1 VVFLIFVLSLLNSGI
16 KRYWLKSALTQSELL
31 IIYSTLSVSSALSG
45 ESVGQQLV
53 RLISAPFWLAT
64 PENEWSSLFHRYL
77 SGWLVIDHRRVLQAF
92 FENTD
97 GRYTPLD
104 NLTPIDAW
112 LRPLMMWSAFTAA
125 LAFLMTCAN
134 VILRKQWVEH
144 EKLAYPVIQLPLVM
158 TIANYHSFLHGRIW
172 TGFGLGAGIT
182 LINGWHHLNPMVPG
196 IQNIYNSS
204 HLFVSKPW
212 SSINPVVL
220 AFYPCAV
227 GLAYFMPLDLAFS
240 TWFFFLFWKAQLVG
254 GAIFGFVSI
263 SGFPY
268 AKWQQTGAYLS
279 IGILTLWASRQQI
292 FHVFSLAF
300 KIDGNHSKPLFSQTD
315 SAEPMSYRMAG
326 MGLVFAFILII
337 TFGVQAGM
345 SVWVASFFFGI
356 YLMLSLTVTRLRAE
370 LGPLVHELYYSNTG
384 QVMTAVWGTSRL
396 SSGNLASMS
405 LFWWL
410 TRSQNSH
417 FMPHQLEAFKLARQ
431 TNTPTRWWWSVML
444 LAAVLG
450 LLACSYAVLDLGSSH
465 GNNAG
470 FAPEAY
476 RRLQSWIS
484 HPQPPHLAASGF
496 MSFGFLFTLFL
507 LSMKRHFL
515 WWPFH
520 PLGYAV
526 TQGDWAI
533 TYIWFSIF
541 VSWSIK
547 VILLD
552 YRGLR
557 SHRQATPIFMGLIL
571 GDFIMGVTWGLIG
584 LSTGIT
590 TCQFKNW

>member
-1 VVFLIFVLSLLNSGI
+1 MPPHTNSSFSQPDKAEAVTWRALTIALLLLPLNSYWIVRCETGGRIFYSTTSSLFCNVVFLIFVLSLLNSGI
-16 KRYWLKSALTQSELL
+16 KRYWPKSALTQSELL

-77 SGWLVIDHRRVLQAF
+77 PGWLVIDHRRVLQAF

-144 EKLAYPVIQLPLVM
+144 EKLAYPVIQLPLAM
-158 TIANYHSFLHGRIW
+158 TIANHHSFLHGRIW

-196 IQNIYNSS
+196 IQNIYNFS

-345 SVWVASFFFGI
+345 SVWVASFF
-356 YLMLSLTVTRLRAE
+356 
-370 LGPLVHELYYSNTG
+370 
-384 QVMTAVWGTSRL
+384 
-396 SSGNLASMS
+396 
-405 LFWWL
+405 
-410 TRSQNSH
+410 
-417 FMPHQLEAFKLARQ
+417 
-431 TNTPTRWWWSVML
+431 SV
-444 LAAVLG
+444 
-450 LLACSYAVLDLGSSH
+450 
-465 GNNAG
+465 
-470 FAPEAY
+470 
-476 RRLQSWIS
+476 
-484 HPQPPHLAASGF
+484 
-496 MSFGFLFTLFL
+496 
-507 LSMKRHFL
+507 
-515 WWPFH
+515 
-520 PLGYAV
+520 
-526 TQGDWAI
+526 
-533 TYIWFSIF
+533 
-541 VSWSIK
+541 
-547 VILLD
+547 
-552 YRGLR
+552 
-557 SHRQATPIFMGLIL
+557 
-571 GDFIMGVTWGLIG
+571 
-584 LSTGIT
+584 ST
-590 TCQFKNW
+590 